1 MNSNETVLSVDGMS
15 CPSCIRH
22 ISVALED
29 VDGVNGVEVK
39 LREGKVAVKHIAG
52 VKVIS
57 LVSALREAGYESR
70 AA

>member
-1 MNSNETVLSVDGMS
+1 MDSNETVLSVDGMS

-22 ISVALED
+22 ISTALQD
-29 VDGVNGVEVK
+29 VDGVDQVEVK
-39 LREGKVAVKHIAG
+39 LREGKVAVKHVAG
-52 VKVIS
+52 VKIVS